1 MSLNKANTD
10 TTLQVRIDKK
20 TKDKAQKIF
29 KDMGID
35 MSSGIKLFL
44 SRVVNTE
51 SIPFIPI
58 TENGFT
64 KEKET
69 DILKEILVAKK
80 TGKIYSSVDKAFNDV
95 LK

>member
-1 MSLNKANTD
+1 MSLNKTNAN
-10 TTLQVRIDKK
+10 TTLQIRIDKK

-29 KDMGID
+29 KGMGID

-58 TENGFT
+58 TKNGFT
-64 KEKET
+64 KKGEEE
-69 DILKEILVAKK
+69 ILKEIVLAKK
-80 TGKIYSSVDKAFNDV
+80 NGKVYSSADEAFDDV